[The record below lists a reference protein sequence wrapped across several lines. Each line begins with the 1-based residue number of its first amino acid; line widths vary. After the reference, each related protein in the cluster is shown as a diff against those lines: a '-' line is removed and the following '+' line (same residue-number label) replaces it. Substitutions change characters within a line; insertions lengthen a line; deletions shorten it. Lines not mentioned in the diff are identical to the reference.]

1 MLSWRLSAAALML
14 APLLDI
20 VGQLM
25 HPASISAVDNPALH
39 IQEVAESHVWMT
51 SHLLFLLAFVVNLFG
66 LWTLER
72 LLDAEAAKPIGRLL
86 TTVSLVG
93 SAVAIVFITVDGF
106 AVKLLADAWL
116 QANATDQPAALR
128 AAIAFDLLED
138 ALFGVWLLLYFGLTS
153 FVLGITHCFT
163 GFPRWLSVIHLIG
176 GSIGMTTGL
185 SVLTIG
191 ISVPAFILL
200 GIAALGFWIPLFASG
215 VLIWRG

>member
-128 AAIAFDLLED
+128 AAMPLICWRMRFLACGYCCTSALPRLCLGLLIASRD
-138 ALFGVWLLLYFGLTS
+138 
-153 FVLGITHCFT
+153 
-163 GFPRWLSVIHLIG
+163 FPA
-176 GSIGMTTGL
+176 GSPSST
-185 SVLTIG
+185 
-191 ISVPAFILL
+191 
-200 GIAALGFWIPLFASG
+200 
-215 VLIWRG
+215 